1 MDMKGIFFGHRLFV
15 LGQGTDC
22 SFFLHEVLCPPVP
35 LSPKKPCNVP
45 FLIGL
50 GTICW
55 ILHLYGHTLF
65 INKVAMEKGTLPKY
79 YMNERS
85 IRETNR
91 TGKQHMMERLGNG
104 NSILVV
110 VTNYVPL
117 TFARCLNDRW
127 HYGRFEPKCFS
138 SPYPY
143 YNSNTIDSF
152 NCIGIDKLEYQMG
165 NRTIHQ
171 CFKKDKKEALN
182 DSLSANKAP
191 IPRKNLLFGNNG
203 MVLVIF

>member
-1 MDMKGIFFGHRLFV
+1 MDMKGILFWTSFVRPWSGHWLF
-15 LGQGTDC
+15 
-22 SFFLHEVLCPPVP
+22 FFLARGIVP
-35 LSPKKPCNVP
+35 ARSVIPKKPSNVP

-50 GTICW
+50 DTICW

-65 INKVAMEKGTLPKY
+65 INKVAMEKKTLPKY

-104 NSILVV
+104 SSILVV

-138 SPYPY
+138 SPYPS

-152 NCIGIDKLEYQMG
+152 NCVGIDKLEYQMG

-171 CFKKDKKEALN
+171 CFKKDKKEALS
-182 DSLSANKAP
+182 DSMSANKTP
-191 IPRKNLLFGNNG
+191 IPKKNLLSGNIGFG
-203 MVLVIF
+203 VW